1 MLYFVVPFI
10 FIQFGLLY
18 SSCIP
23 SAEQCGCPH
32 ESPILFTSKIVGGYS
47 AQKHSWPWI
56 VSIRYAGAHQSLTS
70 PGDAICAGTLIHEK
84 YVLTAAHCAYDMMD
98 GSLISNYFVVV
109 GAHYINDTNP
119 IRFKIKSVRLHKQ
132 YDDDLYSYDIALL
145 ELSHKVDLTN
155 SNVGLICL
163 PSTNNSLYPYE
174 QMNSIVIGWGR
185 LAENG
190 PTSYELQQVQLPII
204 SNRNEFC
211 MKQISDE
218 FIQFCA
224 GFIEG
229 QKDACQGDSGGPL
242 MIYDTDTSTW
252 HIAGV
257 TSYGHGCAREGH
269 PGVYT
274 RVSVLIDWIN
284 THINSSNKRLGG
296 PLMIYDTDTST
307 WHIAG
312 VTSYGHGCARE
323 GHPGVYTRVSVLID
337 WINTHINS
345 SNKRL
350 SINVVLFL
358 LCIFVFFL

>member
-1 MLYFVVPFI
+1 
-10 FIQFGLLY
+10 
-18 SSCIP
+18 
-23 SAEQCGCPH
+23 
-32 ESPILFTSKIVGGYS
+32 
-47 AQKHSWPWI
+47 
-56 VSIRYAGAHQSLTS
+56 
-70 PGDAICAGTLIHEK
+70 CAGTLIHEK

-98 GSLISNYFVVV
+98 GSLISNYFIVV
-109 GAHYINDTNP
+109 GTHYINDTNP

-155 SNVGLICL
+155 ANVGLICL

-190 PTSYELQQVQLPII
+190 PASYELQQVQLPII

-284 THINSSNKRLGG
+284 THINSSNKRL
-296 PLMIYDTDTST
+296 
-307 WHIAG
+307 
-312 VTSYGHGCARE
+312 
-323 GHPGVYTRVSVLID
+323 
-337 WINTHINS
+337 
-345 SNKRL
+345 